1 MLERLVEET
10 AEGAYSAFELYYLE
24 TPRKR
29 KKYKEIALSKDYFDK
44 SGSRKAVKRVR
55 SKFLDLC
62 AYYGVAD
69 LYQKEIAI
77 GRNLDLTPDD
87 LTTAK

>member
-1 MLERLVEET
+1 MELVFERLAEET
-10 AEGAYSAFELYYLE
+10 TEAEYGVFHLYYLE
-24 TPRKR
+24 TSRRR
-29 KKYKEIALSKDYFDK
+29 KKYKEIALSKDYFDE
-44 SGSRKAVKRVR
+44 SGARKAVKRVR

-77 GRNLDLTPDD
+77 GQPLTSLPM
-87 LTTAK
+87 T